1 MASVTKGVY
10 FNGKLITLPGAYS
23 SVESTM
29 TATRTGAGA
38 KVVALLG
45 ECTGGEPG
53 ALQLFSEPNVAKKV
67 LKSGDLLKAAQK
79 AWNPV
84 SATKDGVELG
94 GAYTIACIRTNQAT
108 KGVSK
113 IEVPVNIP
121 ASVSDLAPTVDA
133 ASVGN
138 ATLSGNYT
146 GAEDKEIEVVI
157 TRDSSDPAGAAFK
170 WRYKGDVDF
179 QNEETAIVANT
190 VNELTGTGL
199 SITWDAITLKLND
212 QWAFTATAA
221 KEQKEAAYTIQSK
234 DWGADA
240 NVVQHKLMD
249 GTIKGSKKLV
259 IFNTQMDTYETYDNL
274 GALLTITY
282 TGDQPY
288 AALTIEDDGKGKAV
302 KLITKIGANAD
313 EAIVDLDVALNV
325 KSFRNIKA
333 LATYLKGFENYKV
346 ALYTAYNPELNVTDL
361 DFMTDVNIKHTGDK
375 TYTPVAITA
384 VMADLQKTITTQSQ
398 LCEVVDVNRDMGI
411 PANYE
416 YTNLAGG
423 SEGQSPMSWV
433 KFLNTLAGYNV
444 TYVVPLTDDLSI
456 IAEVRDH
463 VYHMSSDMGK
473 ERRMFCGRGNNLAP
487 EAARTDA
494 MRIAG
499 DRVQYVYPGMYD
511 PDDNGDIQL
520 YPAYILAA
528 QCAGRAAFLPDGEA
542 MTHDHFRMSAIE
554 RELDPDQLT
563 MLLNAG
569 VTTFEFVMAE
579 DVYQAGSVRMVQD
592 ITTWTEDADPLYVER
607 AIGITADFINKDMR
621 KALDKLLTGKRTTS
635 ATLTTARNTVLSIL
649 KERVKKEIIV
659 AYKDVNLYKRNGAI
673 WVDYAAAP
681 AEPSN
686 FVFIQSHFYSEDIN
700 AAENNTTTSAI
711 GGKNSP
717 LVSGTL
723 TGEYV

>member
-29 TATRTGAGA
+29 TATRSGAGA

-84 SATKDGVELG
+84 SATKDGVKLG

-108 KGVSK
+108 KGSSK
-113 IEVPVNIP
+113 IEMPTAIP
-121 ASVSDLAPTVDA
+121 ASVSELVPTVDA

-138 ATLSGNYT
+138 ATLSGEYT

-157 TRDSSDPAGAAFK
+157 TRDSTDASGAAFK
-170 WRYKGDVDF
+170 WRYKGDAEF
-179 QNEETAIVANT
+179 QNEETTIVANAA
-190 VNELTGTGL
+190 NELTGTGL
-199 SITWDAITLKLND
+199 SITWDAITVKLND
-212 QWAFTATAA
+212 MWAFTATAA
-221 KEQKEAAYTIQSK
+221 KEQKGAVYTIQSK

-240 NVVQHKLMD
+240 NAIQHKLAD
-249 GTIKGSKKLV
+249 GSVKGSKKLV
-259 IFNTQMDTYETYDNL
+259 VYNTQSDNYETYDNL
-274 GALLTITY
+274 GALMTITY
-282 TGDQPY
+282 KGEQPY
-288 AALTIEDDGKGKAV
+288 AALTIEDDGHGKAV
-302 KLITKIGANAD
+302 KLITKIGANA
-313 EAIVDLDVALNV
+313 ESAITDLDVSLNT

-333 LATYLKGFENYKV
+333 LATYLMGFENYEV

-361 DFMTDVNIKHTGDK
+361 DFMTDVSIKHTGDK
-375 TYTPVAITA
+375 TYNPLPITA
-384 VMADLQKTITTQSQ
+384 VLADLQKTVSMQSQ
-398 LCEVVDVNRDMGI
+398 LCEVVEVNRDLGI

-416 YTNLAGG
+416 YTTLEGG
-423 SEGQSPMSWV
+423 SEGQSPRSWV
-433 KFLNTLAGYNV
+433 NYLNTLAGHNI
-444 TYVVPLTDDLSI
+444 TYIVPLTDDMSI

-463 VYHMSSDMGK
+463 VYHLSDNMGL
-473 ERRMFCGRGNNLAP
+473 ERRMFCGRGNHLAP
-487 EAARTDA
+487 KAARTDA
-494 MRIAG
+494 MRVAG
-499 DRVQYVYPGMYD
+499 DRVQYIYPGMYD
-511 PDDNGDIQL
+511 MDDDGEIQL

-542 MTHDHFRMSAIE
+542 MTRDHFRMSAIE
-554 RELDPDQLT
+554 RELDPDQIT

-569 VTTFEFVMAE
+569 VVTFEFVMAE
-579 DVYQAGSVRMVQD
+579 DIYQAGSVRMVQD
-592 ITTWTEDADPLYVER
+592 ITTWTENADPLYVER
-607 AIGITADFINKDMR
+607 AIGITADFINKDIR
-621 KALDKLLTGKRTTS
+621 NALDKLLVGKRTTS

-649 KERVKKEIIV
+649 KERVKKEVIV
-659 AYKDVNLYKRNGAI
+659 AYKDVNLYKRGGAI
-673 WVDYAAAP
+673 WMDYSAAP
-681 AEPSN
+681 SEPTN

-700 AAENNTTTSAI
+700 AAENNTGTSGT

-717 LVSGTL
+717 LVNSTL

>member
-1 MASVTKGVY
+1 MASMTKGVY

-84 SATKDGVELG
+84 SATKDGVALG

-113 IEVPVNIP
+113 IEVPSSTP
-121 ASVSDLAPTVDA
+121 ASVSELAPTVDA

-138 ATLSGNYT
+138 ATLSGTYT
-146 GAEDKEIEVVI
+146 GTEDKEIEVVI
-157 TRDSSDPAGAAFK
+157 TRDSTDPAGAAFK
-170 WRYKGDVDF
+170 WRYKGDADF
-179 QNEETAIVANT
+179 QNTDTTIVAAAP
-190 VNELTGTGL
+190 NELTGTGL

-212 QWAFTATAA
+212 MWAFTATAA
-221 KEQKEAAYTIQSK
+221 KEQKNVAYAIQSK
-234 DWGADA
+234 DWGIDA
-240 NVVQHKLMD
+240 NSIQHKLVN
-249 GTIKGSKKLV
+249 GTVKGSKKLV
-259 IFNTQMDTYETYDNL
+259 IYNTQVDSYETYDNL
-274 GALLTITY
+274 GALMTITY
-282 TGDQPY
+282 KGEQPY
-288 AALTIEDDGKGKAV
+288 AALTIEDDGHGKAV
-302 KLITKIGANAD
+302 KLITRIGANAD
-313 EAIVDLDVALNV
+313 EAIIDLDVALST
-325 KSFRNIKA
+325 KAFRNIKA
-333 LATYLKGFENYKV
+333 LATYLMGFENYEV
-346 ALYTAYNPELNVTDL
+346 AMYTAYNPELNVTDL
-361 DFMTDVNIKHTGDK
+361 DFITDVSIKHTGDK
-375 TYTPVAITA
+375 TYDPLPITA
-384 VMADLQKTITTQSQ
+384 VLTDLQKTVTMQSQ
-398 LCEVVDVNRDMGI
+398 FCEVIDVNRDIGI
-411 PANYE
+411 PANYD
-416 YTNLAGG
+416 YTALTGG

-444 TYVVPLTDDLSI
+444 TYIVPLTDDMSI

-494 MRIAG
+494 LRVSG

-511 PDDNGDIQL
+511 QDDNGDIQL

-554 RELDPDQLT
+554 RELDPDQIT

-569 VTTFEFVMAE
+569 VVTFEFVMAE

-592 ITTWTEDADPLYVER
+592 ITTWTENSDPLYVER
-607 AIGITADFINKDMR
+607 AIGITADCINKDMR
-621 KALDKLLTGKRTTS
+621 SALDKLLVGKRTTS

-659 AYKDVNLYKRNGAI
+659 AYKDVNLYKQNGAI
-673 WVDYAAAP
+673 WVDYSAAP
-681 AEPSN
+681 AEPTN

-700 AAENNTTTSAI
+700 AAENNTGTSAI

-717 LVSGTL
+717 LVNGTL
-723 TGEYV
+723 TGDYV